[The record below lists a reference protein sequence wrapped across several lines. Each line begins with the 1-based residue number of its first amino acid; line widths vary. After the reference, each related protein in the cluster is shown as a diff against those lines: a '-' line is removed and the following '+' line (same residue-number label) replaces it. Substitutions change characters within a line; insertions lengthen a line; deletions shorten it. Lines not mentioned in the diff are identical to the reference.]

1 MLDDDMIV
9 IMGTMIIR
17 EKLNF
22 YMKILIISVTLLIQ
36 VLSVIFNSTSLF

>member
-1 MLDDDMIV
+1 MLDDDIV

-36 VLSVIFNSTSLF
+36 VLSVVFNSASLF

>member
-1 MLDDDMIV
+1 MLDDDIV

-22 YMKILIISVTLLIQ
+22 YMKILIISVALLIQ
-36 VLSVIFNSTSLF
+36 VLSVVFNSASLF